1 MRHEVFIKNDQSG
14 LGMIEILVA
23 LLILSIGLLGLAA
36 MQVTSTKMT
45 SLSQQKTQAIILAN
59 DMVERVRANRGN
71 AGDYDDME
79 AKSSDSCETDFT
91 PPGSNGATND
101 GKEWTNSV
109 RCLLANGTGD
119 VSVVT
124 GDQEVT
130 VNMQWETRMDT
141 GDDAFVD
148 NQGKLTVIARY

>member
-1 MRHEVFIKNDQSG
+1 MKKGQCG

-23 LLILSIGLLGLAA
+23 LLVLSVGLLGLAA

-59 DMVERVRANRGN
+59 DMIERVRANRGD
-71 AGDYDDME
+71 AGDYDGID

-91 PPGSNGATND
+91 PPGGNVAAKDGA
-101 GKEWTNSV
+101 EWTNSL

-119 VSVVT
+119 VSVDT
-124 GDQEVT
+124 GDREVT
-130 VNMQWETRMDT
+130 VDMEWDTRMDT
-141 GDDAFVD
+141 TDDGFVD
-148 NQGKLTVIARY
+148 NQGTLSVTGRY